1 MSDMYQNVNDQMDPL
16 TRLVS
21 MVPGFS
27 GYVKREKR
35 RAADKIMREAIA
47 NRFEE
52 QWKRISNV
60 QSDLVAAG
68 KIEYVDDLEKAG
80 IQIRTFTD
88 KIRSAPRGYSG
99 VFDAVKINE
108 KELEQLYNFDLA
120 FMDLAAE
127 IGRGIDNVEAST
139 ADDAALP
146 AAIRNIITL
155 ARQAVE
161 TYNRRSEVVT
171 GAAK

>member
-1 MSDMYQNVNDQMDPL
+1 MTDMYQNVSDQMDPL
-16 TRLVS
+16 TRLIS

-27 GYVKREKR
+27 GYVNRENR
-35 RAADKIMREAIA
+35 RAADKLMRDAIA

-52 QWKRISNV
+52 QWKRLSNV
-60 QSDLVAAG
+60 QADLVAAG
-68 KIEYVDDLEKAG
+68 KIEYVDDLEKGG

-88 KIRSAPRGYSG
+88 KIRTAPRGYAG

-120 FMDLAAE
+120 FLDLATD
-127 IGRGIDNVEAST
+127 IGRGIDNVEASV
-139 ADDAALP
+139 ADEAALP
-146 AAIRNIITL
+146 AAIRNVITL
-155 ARQAVE
+155 SRQVVE
-161 TYNRRSEVVT
+161 TYNRRSEAVT

>member
-1 MSDMYQNVNDQMDPL
+1 MTDMFENVSDRMDPL
-16 TRLVS
+16 TRLIA

-27 GYVKREKR
+27 GYVTRENR
-35 RAADKIMREAIA
+35 RAADKLMRDAIA

-52 QWKRISNV
+52 QWKRISNL
-60 QSDLVAAG
+60 QSDFVTAG
-68 KIEYVDDLEKAG
+68 KVDYLDELEKAG
-80 IQIRTFTD
+80 IQLRTFAD
-88 KIRSAPRGYSG
+88 KIRTAPRGYAG

-120 FMDLAAE
+120 FFDLAAQ
-127 IGRGIDNVEAST
+127 IGRGIDNVEASA

-155 ARQAVE
+155 SRQAVE
-161 TYNRRSEVVT
+161 TYNRRSEAVT
-171 GAAK
+171 GSPA